1 MSVVRLYSVYEI
13 SGLSQ
18 NNMSPIYTNRL
29 QKVDEIIKIEQMILI
44 YRLKRFPLAKN
55 SPSLKTSLPR
65 THVC

>member
-44 YRLKRFPLAKN
+44 YRLKRFP
-55 SPSLKTSLPR
+55 
-65 THVC
+65 